1 MWILFLRKH
10 PENHQKLDKYLLD
23 FFIKKQSFFCN
34 RLIDKT

>member
-23 FFIKKQSFFCN
+23 FLVNNANQQLAF
-34 RLIDKT
+34 

>member
-23 FFIKKQSFFCN
+23 FLVNNKLGMMALRGK
-34 RLIDKT
+34 D

>member
-23 FFIKKQSFFCN
+23 FLVN
-34 RLIDKT
+34 TNLVRLVLRVKD

>member
-23 FFIKKQSFFCN
+23 FFVNNNLVMMVLRGK
-34 RLIDKT
+34 D

>member
-23 FFIKKQSFFCN
+23 FLVNNDFVMMVLRVK
-34 RLIDKT
+34 D

>member
-23 FFIKKQSFFCN
+23 FFVNNNLVMMVLRVK
-34 RLIDKT
+34 D